1 MLDNLT
7 NRFSKVF
14 KNIRGQAKL
23 TEDNI
28 KEALREV
35 RLALLEADVALPVVK
50 EFVNNVKE
58 KALGQEVTGS
68 LTPDQ
73 AFIGV
78 VNQALIELM
87 GKENSSLDLAAV
99 PPAVVLMAGLQ
110 GAGKTTTVGKLARLL
125 KNEQKKKVL
134 VVSADVYRPAAI
146 EQLRLLA
153 EQVGIDFFPSDAN
166 QKPVEIATAAIDYAK
181 KHFYDV
187 LMVDTAGRLAID
199 EEMMNEIKA
208 LHAAVNPVET
218 LFVVDAML
226 GQDAVNTAQAFNE
239 ALPLTGVILT
249 KMDGDSR
256 GGAALSVRHV
266 TGKPIKFIGIG
277 EKITGLE
284 PFYPDRIASRILGMG
299 DVLSLIEDVQKGIDE
314 EAAAKMAKKLQKGKG
329 FDLNDFKEQIQQ
341 MRNMG
346 GLESLMSKMPGGL
359 GQISKQIPEG
369 TAEKA
374 MGKVEAIINS
384 MTPKERA
391 NPTLLK
397 ASRKR
402 RIAAGAGTSVEE
414 VNKMLK
420 QFEQS
425 QQVMKMFSGKGLGK
439 LMRMAKGMKGM
450 KGMFPG
456 M

>member
-87 GKENSSLDLAAV
+87 GKENSSLDLATV

-153 EQVGIDFFPSDAN
+153 EQVGIDFFPSDSN
-166 QKPVEIATAAIDYAK
+166 QKPVEIANAAIDYAK

-187 LMVDTAGRLAID
+187 IPTFLRL
-199 EEMMNEIKA
+199 
-208 LHAAVNPVET
+208 
-218 LFVVDAML
+218 
-226 GQDAVNTAQAFNE
+226 
-239 ALPLTGVILT
+239 
-249 KMDGDSR
+249 
-256 GGAALSVRHV
+256 V
-266 TGKPIKFIGIG
+266 TG
-277 EKITGLE
+277 
-284 PFYPDRIASRILGMG
+284 
-299 DVLSLIEDVQKGIDE
+299 SLIRVPNLMMATNDKGC
-314 EAAAKMAKKLQKGKG
+314 A
-329 FDLNDFKEQIQQ
+329 
-341 MRNMG
+341 RC
-346 GLESLMSKMPGGL
+346 
-359 GQISKQIPEG
+359 G
-369 TAEKA
+369 T
-374 MGKVEAIINS
+374 
-384 MTPKERA
+384 
-391 NPTLLK
+391 
-397 ASRKR
+397 
-402 RIAAGAGTSVEE
+402 
-414 VNKMLK
+414 
-420 QFEQS
+420 
-425 QQVMKMFSGKGLGK
+425 
-439 LMRMAKGMKGM
+439 
-450 KGMFPG
+450 
-456 M
+456 